1 MYNCWLNRE
10 RTEEYKATV
19 SRAGGGGEETGARKA
34 KDVVENSDKYCQ
46 GLLCS
51 RATLLAEGV
60 FVRDRGREAMV

>member
-1 MYNCWLNRE
+1 M
-10 RTEEYKATV
+10 